1 MRAGRTRPCCPA
13 IWPIGSASSKPKRVV
28 SFRCTV
34 ALARS
39 LYEAGLIDELRLLV
53 FPVCVGTGKRLFGDG
68 EPPSGFNLVDSK
80 ITTSGVVYS
89 ALTPAPFQFG
99 EVGLEDGREKI

>member
-1 MRAGRTRPCCPA
+1 MH
-13 IWPIGSASSKPKRVV
+13 GSG
-28 SFRCTV
+28 
-34 ALARS
+34 ALAARS
-39 LYEAGLIDELRLLV
+39 TRRGSSTSCGCW
-53 FPVCVGTGKRLFGDG
+53 FPGCVGTGKRLFGDG